1 MGFVIH
7 QQGVNFIVHHL
18 KNDVPI
24 MINKGEEL

>member
-7 QQGVNFIVHHL
+7 QQGVNFIVHNL